1 MLLRYVN
8 NLTLV
13 LLKKKAV
20 SDWKKEVSIT
30 RCKRNE
36 DTLVT
41 EILTPSEDIF
51 DELTSNNNNKD
62 NETSAEDR
70 EAARKRIMK
79 WKADRAENKKK
90 EEV

>member
-30 RCKRNE
+30 RRKRNE